1 MSYKTYI
8 TDALVCGA
16 RTSNTSDKSFLL
28 FTREAGMLYASA
40 KSVRE
45 ERSKHRYALQEFSII
60 RATLVHGKAGWRVT
74 GAEALMNVYAIQSS
88 REARAL
94 VRNVIRLLR
103 RLIHGEVPH
112 ELLYDE
118 VITIL
123 RKEHSENE
131 AAVEEVLT
139 LRVLNM
145 LGYIAPTEDI
155 ESLFSPSDI
164 HLLAKQLDPK
174 MAHVREAIIKKA
186 LHESHL

>member
-45 ERSKHRYALQEFSII
+45 ERSKQRYSLQEFSII
-60 RATLVHGKAGWRVT
+60 RVTLVHGKAGWRIT
-74 GAEALMNVYAIQSS
+74 GAEPILNVYTIQRT

-94 VRNVIRLLR
+94 VRNIIRLLR
-103 RLIHGEVPH
+103 RLIQGEVPH

-118 VITIL
+118 VVTIL
-123 RKEHSENE
+123 RTEHTGKEGPL
-131 AAVEEVLT
+131 EEVLT

-145 LGYIAPTEDI
+145 LGYIAPTEEI
-155 ESLFSPSDI
+155 ASLFAPTDI
-164 HLLAKQLDPK
+164 GRLAGALDPT
-174 MAHVREAIIKKA
+174 MAHTRSAIIEKA
-186 LHESHL
+186 LRESHL